1 MYSFCLNPEAHQ
13 PSGACN
19 FSKISNATL
28 NLTFKSNVGASNV
41 RVYALTYNVLR
52 IFSGMGSVAFSN

>member
-19 FSKISNATL
+19 FSKINNADLHLTYASNI
-28 NLTFKSNVGASNV
+28 GASNV